1 MYILYILIYLLN
13 ILQFI
18 STTFLDFIP
27 DIKKKSE
34 KDKKLNE
41 SNIKPSS
48 SPEVNN
54 KNLENEI
61 KLLKDTIIMKEN
73 EIKKLKLEYDEKLN
87 NNYNQIKILENKLNE
102 EIIKNKKLKEE
113 NIKLKEAINNK
124 YKIELDNIKNENN
137 KLNKIIVSIVNN
149 NGNNNELNKLKDENM
164 KLYNQLLQKE
174 NEIKDLK
181 LKYENNNEMF
191 NMIVY
196 FQSDDQVINKEPIR
210 CKSTDTFAEIEEKL
224 YKKYNDFRNTNN
236 TPICNGASI
245 LRFKTLSENKIR
257 DENVVLLYKIK

>member
-1 MYILYILIYLLN
+1 
-13 ILQFI
+13 
-18 STTFLDFIP
+18 
-27 DIKKKSE
+27 
-34 KDKKLNE
+34 
-41 SNIKPSS
+41 
-48 SPEVNN
+48 
-54 KNLENEI
+54 
-61 KLLKDTIIMKEN
+61 
-73 EIKKLKLEYDEKLN
+73 
-87 NNYNQIKILENKLNE
+87 
-102 EIIKNKKLKEE
+102 
-113 NIKLKEAINNK
+113 
-124 YKIELDNIKNENN
+124 
-137 KLNKIIVSIVNN
+137 
-149 NGNNNELNKLKDENM
+149 M

-210 CKSTDTFAEIEEKL
+210 CKSTHTFAEIEEKL

>member
-102 EIIKNKKLKEE
+102 EIIKNKKLKE
-113 NIKLKEAINNK
+113 AINNK

-137 KLNKIIVSIVNN
+137 KLNKIIASIVNN

>member
-27 DIKKKSE
+27 DIKKKNE

-41 SNIKPSS
+41 SNIKPLS
-48 SPEVNN
+48 SPNVNN
-54 KNLENEI
+54 KSLENEI

-174 NEIKDLK
+174 NEIKD
-181 LKYENNNEMF
+181 
-191 NMIVY
+191 Y

-224 YKKYNDFRNTNN
+224 YKKYSDFRNTNN

-257 DENVVLLYKIK
+257 DKNVVLLYKIK